1 MAIRALEIRKELDEK
16 RIELQRAEESIQ
28 AMQTRRADVETMVR
42 EADCDEKQQA
52 AEQAVNDLEKDFD
65 SAKSAAQVLRDSIA
79 ELTKELDAL
88 EASEPSNEET
98 KTERKIEKMENIEI
112 RNSESYIAAYAN
124 YLKTGKTNE
133 IRSLLTESAEDGTV
147 AVPSFVQD
155 IVTHAW
161 ERNEILSHAKKSTI
175 AGILRVQFEVSA
187 EDAVWHEEGTEAPTE
202 ENLVLGIISLF
213 PTTAKKI
220 VSVSTEVKDL
230 APRAFVTY
238 VMEEIM
244 TKLTKAAADA
254 GVQAIIDAPAVS
266 NAIKAGAKS
275 IDAGAGIATVAK
287 ALSLL
292 SDEATNPC
300 VIINKASFGAMKQA
314 QYEGNFNADPFE
326 GLPVY
331 YSSKLAAVGGDAGST
346 WMIVGDLNALQY
358 NFPAGSSPK
367 ILEDPYTL
375 AGEDMVRYIGTLP
388 TAVDVIAP
396 YQFVRV
402 KNVGSAM

>member
-1 MAIRALEIRKELDEK
+1 MAVSVLELNEQLKEK
-16 RIELQRAEESIQ
+16 RSSLAELEKVSFEKRESELAERIKNVSDEEREGIEIDIDSLNAEK
-28 AMQTRRADVETMVR
+28 ADHASMVADLKKAVE
-42 EADCDEKQQA
+42 
-52 AEQAVNDLEKDFD
+52 DLE
-65 SAKSAAQVLRDSIA
+65 REIA
-79 ELTKELDAL
+79 EFE
-88 EASEPSNEET
+88 EAEPSNNKEII
-98 KTERKIEKMENIEI
+98 ERGIKKMDMEI
-112 RNSESYIAAYAN
+112 RNSEQYISAYAN

-133 IRSLLTESAEDGTV
+133 IRSLLTEGAEDGTV

-161 ERNEILSHAKKSTI
+161 ENNEILAHAKKTTI
-175 AGILRVQFEVSA
+175 AGILRVQFEVST
-187 EDAVWHEEGTEAPTE
+187 EDAVWHVEGTDAPSE
-202 ENLVLGIISLF
+202 ENLVLGICSLF

-220 VSVSTEVKDL
+220 LSVSTEVKDL
-230 APRAFVTY
+230 APRAFVAY

-254 GVQAIIDAPAVS
+254 GVQAIISAPNVS
-266 NAIKAGAKS
+266 SATKPGAKS
-275 IDAGAGIATVAK
+275 IEAGAGIATVAK

-300 VIINKASFGAMKQA
+300 VIINKASFGDMKQA
-314 QYEGNFNADPFE
+314 QYEGNFSVDPFE

-346 WMIVGDLNALQY
+346 WMIVGDLNALQF

-367 ILEDPYTL
+367 VLEDPYTL

-402 KNVGSAM
+402 KNGESSM